1 MFVTRSELAL
11 DVELGITRQL
21 DNLTNRLGAM
31 DLDQLELGDA
41 VQEFRSALGSTIAQA
56 IIKAIREGVGD

>member
-1 MFVTRSELAL
+1 MVVTRSELAL
-11 DVELGITRQL
+11 DIELGITRQL
-21 DNLTNRLGAM
+21 DNLTKRLGAM

-56 IIKAIREGVGD
+56 IIKAIQEGVAS

>member
-1 MFVTRSELAL
+1 MAVTRSELAL
-11 DVELGITRQL
+11 DIELGITRQL
-21 DNLTNRLGAM
+21 DNLTKRLGAM

-56 IIKAIREGVGD
+56 IIKAIQEGVA

>member
-1 MFVTRSELAL
+1 MVVTRSELAL
-11 DVELGITRQL
+11 DIELGITRQL
-21 DNLTNRLGAM
+21 DNLTKRLGAM

-56 IIKAIREGVGD
+56 IIKAIQEGVA